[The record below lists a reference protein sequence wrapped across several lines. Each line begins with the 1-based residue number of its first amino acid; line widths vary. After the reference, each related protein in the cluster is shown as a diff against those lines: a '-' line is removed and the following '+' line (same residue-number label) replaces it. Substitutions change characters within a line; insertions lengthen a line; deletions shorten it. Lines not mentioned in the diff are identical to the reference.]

1 MGINKKE
8 LSLEDRVDR
17 LYMAHLFRNSFS
29 LGCFTLLAIV
39 FKHWW
44 IVFFATAFLS
54 EFRITKKKDK

>member
-1 MGINKKE
+1 MKNKKQM
-8 LSLEDRVDR
+8 SLEDRVDR

-44 IVFFATAFLS
+44 IVLFAIAFLS
-54 EFRITKKKDK
+54 EFRINGKSDK

>member
-1 MGINKKE
+1 MENKKE

-44 IVFFATAFLS
+44 IVLFAIAFLS

>member
-44 IVFFATAFLS
+44 IVLFAIAFLS
-54 EFRITKKKDK
+54 DFRMYEKKDK